1 MRRRPARA
9 PGGKDAAVAGR
20 RPVPRRSDRPLVR
33 LVRNERALREACERF
48 LAEAAERA
56 PSPKAAW
63 LLDNYSF
70 LQSQIREIR
79 EALPRSF
86 CRQLPAIDHEPC
98 VYRLAVE
105 LAAAPRDIE
114 GITQFVNAHQETAPL
129 SLAEAWAA
137 GPMLKLALIEKL
149 RAGLDA
155 PDADETA
162 VREAITTLRALET
175 ASWRDFVESVSLMER
190 ILRKD
195 PAGIYAGMD
204 FETRD
209 AYRHAVEGIAR
220 RSDLD
225 ETGVAVLAVELAEA
239 NASGRERHIGYYL
252 TGPGRTTLRER
263 AGYRLSISCRLR
275 EAVYHR
281 PNMLYFGSIAATT
294 FLLIAAVYVLLPHA
308 PLWLAAILL
317 IPASQAALAFMNP
330 LVNHLLSP
338 RRLPRLD
345 FSQGIPDDSRTF
357 VVVPTLLLSR
367 TGVERLL
374 ERLEIHYLANRDPNL
389 SFALLTDF
397 ADSPRAYGDN
407 DHLLDFCAKG
417 IELLNARYSSADGSP
432 FYLFH
437 RRREWNDSESVWMGH
452 ERKRGKLEDFNRLL
466 LGIDDSFPLKI
477 GDLSAL
483 SSFRYIITLDSDTQ
497 LPRDT
502 ARKLIATLAH
512 PLNRPVIDPE
522 TRTVRE
528 GYAILQPRIT
538 VSMESACRS
547 RLAQFYSGQTG
558 FDPYTT
564 AVSDVYQDLHGQ
576 ASFTG
581 KGIYDLRAFD
591 AVLGGRFPDNT
602 LLSHDL
608 IEGEHA
614 RTALVTDLELIDD
627 YPAKY
632 QAWSKRKHRW
642 ARGDWQI
649 ISWLLP
655 KVPSPKGGSEPNPL
669 SALARW
675 KIADNLRRGL
685 IEISLLALIMTGWF
699 FLPEPAYAWT
709 LLALAFLV
717 VPTYFEAGWA
727 FVRLPPRRFWAS
739 YFREVG
745 FRFVRGHGEALINLT
760 FLVHQAFL
768 MADAAL
774 RTLTRVLITRKR
786 LLEWESMAQSEEPG
800 ARKAGPLERYLLAG
814 PLLSLLVCLWR
825 PAGYASDV
833 LAIAVLELWLASPLV
848 AAWLNGAP
856 SAKKEAAG
864 SDTDYLRDVA
874 LRTWRFF
881 SDLSGPERNWLVPDN
896 VQEDP
901 PRTACRTSP
910 TNIGLLAGANL
921 AARDFG
927 YLTTGEFAAR
937 LENMFDSMARLP
949 RHRGHFFNWYDTDT
963 LQPLPPHYVSAVDSG
978 NLAAAL
984 IAVKQGCL
992 ELLHAPLIDASAL
1005 DGMRDH
1011 CLRLSGALPAAART
1025 GSISR
1030 LLTSLVRQLE
1040 YRPTDLFFWEGVLAE
1055 VRAMIRGLRPH
1066 LEWTCA
1072 KLESVSYWYQALAV
1086 RAEASIEELCALA
1099 PWLAVPFEQE
1109 FRLHAKHPALRD
1121 LMNELER
1128 IVALKDLPKHY
1139 AAISQAIA
1147 AVLESAAP
1155 IPMELRGTLQN
1166 LDAVLGD
1173 ARAYAL
1179 ALIRRLENQAA
1190 AAEAFFEQMDFA
1202 FLFDPKRKLMRVGYD
1217 VNTGAA
1223 DPAYYDL
1230 LATEARTAVFVA
1242 IAKGDLPRE
1251 AWFHLGRKLAS
1262 YKGTRTL
1269 YSWTGTMFEYLMP
1282 ALFMR
1287 AYDSTLLGESL
1298 KSVVRVQ
1305 QAYGTERGVPWGIS
1319 EAAHSARDSNL
1330 NYQYR
1335 AFGVP
1340 DISLKRA
1347 YSGDLVVAP
1356 YASMLALMADRAAA
1370 TANLRS
1376 MQTLG
1381 WTGRYGFF
1389 ESVDFSFAR
1398 TSGPPRVVR
1407 AFMAHHQAMGLL
1419 ALANTLL
1426 DGAMQRRFHADPVV
1440 QATEFLLQERLPQLF
1455 DSEPTEEPLPAELS
1469 RRYEQWKTRPASRV
1483 EGPLHGV

>member
-1 MRRRPARA
+1 MALFNRA
-9 PGGKDAAVAGR
+9 TEPGG
-20 RPVPRRSDRPLVR
+20 SSRPLTR
-33 LVRNERALREACERF
+33 LAQNELALREACERF
-48 LAEAAERA
+48 LSEAAERA

-79 EALPRSF
+79 DALPRTY
-86 CRQLPAIDHEPC
+86 CRQLPVIDDEPR

-105 LAAAPRDIE
+105 LAASPIE
-114 GITQFVNAHQETAPL
+114 FEDITQFVNTFQEIAPL
-129 SLAEAWAA
+129 ALAEVWAV
-137 GPMLKLALIEKL
+137 GPMLKLALVEKL
-149 RAGLDA
+149 RAGLGA

-162 VREAITTLRALET
+162 VRESIVALRTLET
-175 ASWRDFVESVSLMER
+175 AAWRDFVESVSLVER
-190 ILRKD
+190 ILREE
-195 PAGIYAGMD
+195 PAGIYTGMD

-209 AYRHAVEGIAR
+209 SYRHAVEEIAR
-220 RSDLD
+220 HGDLD
-225 ETGVAVLAVELAEA
+225 ETGVAALAVKLAGS
-239 NASGRERHIGYYL
+239 NAAGRERHVGYYL
-252 TGPGRTTLRER
+252 VGPGLNTLRQR
-263 AGYRLSISCRLR
+263 AGYRSSISGRLH
-275 EAVYHR
+275 EAVCRR
-281 PNMLYFGSIAATT
+281 PNAFYFGGIAFITS
-294 FLLIAAVYVLLPHA
+294 LLIAAVYAVLPYA
-308 PLWLAAILL
+308 PLWVAALL
-317 IPASQAALAFMNP
+317 LVPASQAALAFMNP
-330 LVNHLLSP
+330 LVNRLLPP

-345 FSQGIPDDSRTF
+345 FSQGIPDDCRTF

-367 TGVERLL
+367 KGVERLL
-374 ERLEIHYLANRDPNL
+374 ERLEIHFLANRDPNL

-397 ADSPRAYGDN
+397 ADSSHAYGEN

-437 RRREWNDSESVWMGH
+437 RRREWNESESVWMGH

-466 LGIDDSFPLKI
+466 LDGDDSFSLKI

-483 SSFRYIITLDSDTQ
+483 DSFRFIITLDSDTQ

-502 ARKLIATLAH
+502 ARKLIATLEH

-522 TRTVRE
+522 TQAVRE

-547 RLAQFYSGQTG
+547 RMAQFYSGQTG

-591 AVLGGRFPDNT
+591 AVVGGRFPDNT

-614 RTALVTDLELIDD
+614 RTGLVTDLEFIDD

-649 ISWLLP
+649 ASWLLP
-655 KVPSPKGGSEPNPL
+655 AVPAAKGGCEPNPL
-669 SALARW
+669 SALSRW
-675 KIADNLRRGL
+675 KIADNLRR
-685 IEISLLALIMTGWF
+685 SLFEVSLFALIVAGWF
-699 FLPEPAYAWT
+699 FLPEPAHWT
-709 LLALAFLV
+709 LLALASLV
-717 VPTYFEAGWA
+717 LPTYFEAGWA
-727 FVRLPPRRFWAS
+727 LVRLPPRRFWAS

-745 FRFVRGHGEALINLT
+745 FRFALGHAEALINLI

-768 MADAAL
+768 LADATV
-774 RTLTRVLITRKR
+774 RTLARVLITRKR
-786 LLEWESMAQSEEPG
+786 LLEWESMAQSEELG
-800 ARKAGPLERYLLAG
+800 ARKTGLLERYLFAG
-814 PLLSLLVCLWR
+814 PLLAVFVSLWM
-825 PAGYASDV
+825 PAGYASGV

-856 SAKKEAAG
+856 AARKKAPGA
-864 SDTDYLRDVA
+864 DTDYLRDIA

-881 SDLSGPERNWLVPDN
+881 GDLSGPEHNWLVPDN

-910 TNIGLLAGANL
+910 TNLGLLAAVNL

-927 YLTTGEFAAR
+927 YLTRGEFAAR
-937 LENMFDSMARLP
+937 LENLFDSMSRLP
-949 RHRGHFFNWYDTDT
+949 RHRGHFYNWYDTNT
-963 LQPLPPHYVSAVDSG
+963 LRPLPPLYVSAVDSG

-992 ELLHAPLIDASAL
+992 ESLRGPLIDARAL
-1005 DGMRDH
+1005 AGMRDH

-1030 LLTSLVRQLE
+1030 LLASLVRQVE

-1055 VRAMIRGLRPH
+1055 VRTMTRGLRPH

-1072 KLESVSYWYQALAV
+1072 KLEPGQAAETNYWYDALAARV
-1086 RAEASIEELCALA
+1086 EASLEELCRLA
-1099 PWLAVPFEQE
+1099 PWLAGPFEQE
-1109 FRLHAKHPALRD
+1109 FRLHAKQPALRD
-1121 LMNELER
+1121 LLNELER
-1128 IVALKDLPKHY
+1128 VVPFADLPKHY

-1155 IPMELRGTLQN
+1155 IPADLRSTLQN
-1166 LDAVLGD
+1166 LEAVLGE
-1173 ARAYAL
+1173 ACAYAT
-1179 ALIRRLENQAA
+1179 ALISRLERQAA
-1190 AAEAFFEQMDFA
+1190 AAQSFFEQMDFA
-1202 FLFDPKRKLMRVGYD
+1202 FLFDRKRKLMRVGYD

-1287 AYDSTLLGESL
+1287 TYDHTLLGESL

-1305 QAYGTERGVPWGIS
+1305 QAYGAERGVPWGIS
-1319 EAAHSARDSNL
+1319 EAAHSARDSAL

-1340 DISLKRA
+1340 DVGLKRT

-1370 TANLRS
+1370 TANLRA
-1376 MQTLG
+1376 MQALG

-1389 ESVDFSFAR
+1389 ESVDFSFSR

-1426 DGAMQRRFHADPVV
+1426 DGPMQRRFHADPIV
-1440 QATEFLLQERLPQLF
+1440 QATEFLLQERVPQLF
-1455 DSEPTEEPLPAELS
+1455 DSEPTEQPLPAELS
-1469 RRYEQWKTRPASRV
+1469 RRYDQWKNRPAAPPARIAA
-1483 EGPLHGV
+1483 G